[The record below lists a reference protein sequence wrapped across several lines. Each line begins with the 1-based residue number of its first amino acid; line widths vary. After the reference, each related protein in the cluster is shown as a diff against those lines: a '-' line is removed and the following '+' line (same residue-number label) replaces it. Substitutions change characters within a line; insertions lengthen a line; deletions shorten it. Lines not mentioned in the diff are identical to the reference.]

1 MESGDLL
8 HPSISSLL
16 LTADDVAALTFSM
29 LVSPAD
35 EDHVMRSKSPARTDT
50 KWI

>member
-8 HPSISSLL
+8 HPFLSLLL
-16 LTADDVAALTFSM
+16 LTAVDVTALTFSM

-35 EDHVMRSKSPARTDT
+35 EDDVIR
-50 KWI
+50 